1 MHRAEKSYL
10 EAREWIDG
18 QGETAPVDD
27 SVEEKNRRR
36 HREVFGTSATYTGK
50 TFWPTDED
58 GNPKDET

>member
-1 MHRAEKSYL
+1 M
-10 EAREWIDG
+10 
-18 QGETAPVDD
+18 DD

-36 HREVFGTSATYTGK
+36 HREVFGTNATYTGK